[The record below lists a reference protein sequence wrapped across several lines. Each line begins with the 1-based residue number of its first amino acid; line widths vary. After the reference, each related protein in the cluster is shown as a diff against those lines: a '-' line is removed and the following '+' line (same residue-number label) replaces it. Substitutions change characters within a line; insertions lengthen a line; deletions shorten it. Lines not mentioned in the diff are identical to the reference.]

1 MTTKIM
7 IIVGVSVAS
16 VLALFVMG
24 YFLDKKPRNDE
35 QATAS
40 TDGKSQSDESS
51 RRHVSKRSAL
61 GGAAVRRCRA
71 LGSDLERGQVRR
83 RR

>member
-35 QATAS
+35 QDTAS
-40 TDGKSQSDESS
+40 TDGKSQSDE
-51 RRHVSKRSAL
+51 K
-61 GGAAVRRCRA
+61 
-71 LGSDLERGQVRR
+71 
-83 RR
+83 

>member
-24 YFLDKKPRNDE
+24 CFLDKKPRNDE
-35 QATAS
+35 QGTAS
-40 TDGKSQSDESS
+40 PDGKTQSDE
-51 RRHVSKRSAL
+51 K
-61 GGAAVRRCRA
+61 
-71 LGSDLERGQVRR
+71 
-83 RR
+83 

>member
-16 VLALFVMG
+16 VVALFVLG

-35 QATAS
+35 QDTAS
-40 TDGKSQSDESS
+40 TDWKSQSDE
-51 RRHVSKRSAL
+51 K
-61 GGAAVRRCRA
+61 
-71 LGSDLERGQVRR
+71 
-83 RR
+83 

>member
-24 YFLDKKPRNDE
+24 YFLDKKPRGNE
-35 QATAS
+35 QGAAS
-40 TDGKSQSDESS
+40 TDGKAQSEE
-51 RRHVSKRSAL
+51 K
-61 GGAAVRRCRA
+61 
-71 LGSDLERGQVRR
+71 
-83 RR
+83 

>member
-24 YFLDKKPRNDE
+24 YFLGKKPRNDE

-40 TDGKSQSDESS
+40 TDGKSQSDE
-51 RRHVSKRSAL
+51 K
-61 GGAAVRRCRA
+61 
-71 LGSDLERGQVRR
+71 
-83 RR
+83 